1 MKKVKELK
9 IIPINNLRM
18 LFTLKYLYIIL
29 YDFITYDIKTDK
41 KGKIKYDNKL
51 EYKIGNSII
60 RFIK

>member
-1 MKKVKELK
+1 MKKAKELK

-29 YDFITYDIKTDK
+29 YDFSTYNIKTDK

-51 EYKIGNSII
+51 EYKIGKSII
-60 RFIK
+60 